1 MSENSEKFAKSL
13 PKVRIKVRKKHRQKN
28 LRLIGKLWELRTV
41 IDNNN
46 SGTFERVEIMSL
58 LESSS
63 FKNIMRILELEQR
76 DIMRVFDMLDIS
88 KDGRGDMHALAVA
101 SYFDDILSYICG
113 MKGEVA
119 LGSK

>member
-1 MSENSEKFAKSL
+1 M
-13 PKVRIKVRKKHRQKN
+13 
-28 LRLIGKLWELRTV
+28 RLIGKLWELRTV

-88 KDGRGDMHALAVA
+88 KDGRVDMHALAVA